1 MSSAI
6 ARFLVASVA
15 LAALSGPGN
24 LNGQV
29 QELRLSEPV
38 ASFPQEFSAVRGLLE
53 LADGRVLVADGLGQ
67 ALMIVDFAAATADTI
82 GRPGQGPEEYRQP
95 DGLYSLPG
103 GAILLVDLGNGRLTE
118 LGPDLSFGSTMPLSQ
133 GDPTVGGMT
142 FRIPQDVD
150 RAGRIYYQGRG
161 NLRPGAP
168 LPDSGAVLRWDRE
181 SGATEAL
188 AMVKLQAM
196 NRTTSGGP
204 SNQQVSISPVPLS
217 PQDGWAVA
225 PDGRVAVVRT
235 SPYRV
240 EWVQT
245 DGRVVQGPAV
255 EYRPVRI
262 GRDEKIAYLE
272 DRQRNS
278 VSVSVQVVNGRRSMA
293 FGRGGGRS
301 GEPDVD
307 AYEWPEYMPAIDASR
322 IEVSPRG
329 EVWAK
334 RFLAAN
340 EPATFDVFDAE
351 GRLVRRVI
359 LPEARELVGFGD
371 GVVYLARIDEFD
383 LQWLEKY
390 GL

>member
-1 MSSAI
+1 M
-6 ARFLVASVA
+6 RSV
-15 LAALSGPGN
+15 LAAAGTVALSGAGDIS
-24 LNGQV
+24 GQV

-38 ASFPQEFSAVRGLLE
+38 AAFPQEFSAVRGLLE

-67 ALMIVDFAAATADTI
+67 ALMIVDFAAGTADTI

-95 DGLYSLPG
+95 DGLYALPG

-118 LGPDLSFGSTMPLSQ
+118 LGPDLSFGRTMPLSQ
-133 GDPTVGGMT
+133 GDPAAGGMT
-142 FRIPQDVD
+142 LRIPQGVD
-150 RAGRIYYQGRG
+150 GNGRIYYQGRG
-161 NLRPGAP
+161 GIRPGAAM
-168 LPDSGAVLRWDRE
+168 PDSGAVLRWDRE
-181 SGATEAL
+181 SDAIDTL

-225 PDGRVAVVRT
+225 ADGRLAVVRT

-240 EWVQT
+240 DWVQP

-255 EYRPVRI
+255 DYRPVRI
-262 GRDEKIAYLE
+262 GRDEKLAYLE

-278 VSVSVQVVNGRRSMA
+278 VSISVQIVNGRRSTA
-293 FGRGGGRS
+293 FSRGGGRS
-301 GEPDVD
+301 REPDIN
-307 AYEWPEYMPAIDASR
+307 AYEWPEYMPAFDATRVQISL
-322 IEVSPRG
+322 VG
-329 EVWAK
+329 DVWVK

-340 EPATFDVFDAE
+340 EPPTFDIFNGA

-371 GVVYLARIDEFD
+371 GVIYLARIDEFD

-390 GL
+390 RL